1 LKIFKNVEMKK
12 YPKRYKA
19 LIESYDSSKTF
30 SFEEAI
36 KIVKKNANAKFDESF
51 DVAMN
56 LGVDPRKADQL
67 VRGTVSLP
75 HGVGKKVSVLVL
87 AKTPKDK
94 EALDAGADYAGF
106 EDYLE
111 KIKGGWTDV
120 DVIIATPD
128 VMGEVGKL
136 GRILGPRGL
145 MPNPKS
151 GTVTFDVAKAVNEV
165 KAGKIEYRVDKTGN
179 IHASIGKCS
188 FDENK
193 LAENIATF
201 YSSVVKAKPV
211 SAKGKYIN
219 SIFFSS
225 TMGPSVSIN
234 EQTIKITD

>member
-1 LKIFKNVEMKK
+1 MKK
-12 YPKRYKA
+12 YPKRYKS
-19 LIESYDSSKTF
+19 LISSYDTSKSY
-30 SFEEAI
+30 SFDEAI
-36 KIVKKNANAKFDESF
+36 KIVKKNATAKFDESF

-75 HGVGKKVSVLVL
+75 HGIGKKVTVLVL

-94 EALDAGADYAGF
+94 EALDAGADFAGYD
-106 EDYLE
+106 EYLE

-151 GTVTFDVAKAVNEV
+151 GTVTFDIAKAVNDI

-179 IHASIGKCS
+179 IHASVGKCS

-193 LAENIATF
+193 LADNIATF
-201 YSSVVKAKPV
+201 YSSVVRAKPA

-225 TMGPSVSIN
+225 TMGPSVIIN
-234 EQTIKITD
+234 EQTIKTTD